1 MFTIIA
7 LNDIIVSVLY
17 AKFYKKGMI
26 YLEKRRRYDVYRPSV
41 HGRKWIGASN
51 ILERAMSIGQEYGCT
66 ELGCPCGMYEI
77 YDNKLKTNNITYM
90 IKDVMKRE
98 KRRNQQFI

>member
-7 LNDIIVSVLY
+7 LNDIITSVLY
-17 AKFYKKGMI
+17 ARFYKKGLI

-51 ILERAMSIGQEYGCT
+51 ILERAMSIGQEYGCK

-90 IKDVMKRE
+90 IKGVIKRE
-98 KRRNQQFI
+98 KRRNQQFV